1 MISSH
6 SEKSRLNARLDRVFS
21 FEHVI
26 QRGVASP
33 VSGTSTDIRIDDS
46 TTKLVKQVSM
56 NWAKSGA
63 VRVSRELA

>member
-1 MISSH
+1 MINSN

-21 FEHVI
+21 FEHII
-26 QRGVASP
+26 QRGIASP
-33 VSGTSTDIRIDDS
+33 VSGASTDIGIDDS

-56 NWAKSGA
+56 NWTKSGA